1 LPRRSRSKASE
12 DRNEIIER
20 LDKVILLLQ
29 DLFILEGVKMKMNK
43 EGLRKI
49 LEIDKKRINR
59 ISKLARET

>member
-29 DLFILEGVKMKMNK
+29 DLFILEGVKMNMNK

>member
-1 LPRRSRSKASE
+1 MPRRSRSKASE